1 LLKPAS
7 SSILGIYFTN
17 DRHYIVGYFMIR
29 ILLLSLMIMSYAWAA
44 PLDRIVAVVNNEVLL
59 ESELEELEQTVRQQ
73 LQQRNAAIPPA
84 DILSEQ
90 VLERLIM
97 KHLQMQ
103 EAAKIGVRV
112 GDDALNAALTQ
123 IAANNNLSLRGFRD
137 VLEED
142 GVSFIDFRQSIRE
155 EMTISRLR
163 KAVVED
169 KILVSDREIDGYLTT
184 QLVQGGQEESYHLLH
199 ILVSVPDA
207 AEPEEI
213 QQAQQKLKKIQ
224 GLLDEGTPFSE
235 VAAGYSDGQNALEGG
250 ELGWRKKG
258 ELPSLFADVVPT
270 LDVGEVS
277 PSLRS
282 GSGFHLV
289 VVTDKKSE
297 ETHMVKQ
304 TLASH
309 ILIKTNELT
318 TDEDAE
324 KRLLQLHERLL
335 NGDDFAELAKAH
347 SDDTGSAIDGG
358 SLGWSSTGAMVPE
371 FEEKMNALA
380 AGEISDVFNSRF
392 GWHVIKVY
400 DRREENMAEEFN
412 RNKARAQIHKR
423 KVEEDLENWL
433 RQLRDEAY
441 VEYR

>member
-1 LLKPAS
+1 
-7 SSILGIYFTN
+7 
-17 DRHYIVGYFMIR
+17 MIR
-29 ILLLSLMIMSYAWAA
+29 ILLLSLMIMSCAWAE

-59 ESELEELEQTVRQQ
+59 ESERDDLEKTIRKQ
-73 LQQRNAAIPPA
+73 LQQRNAAMPPA

-97 KHLQMQ
+97 KRLQMQ
-103 EAAKIGVRV
+103 KAANIGVRV

-123 IAANNNLSLRGFRD
+123 VAANNNLSLRGFRD
-137 VLEED
+137 VLQEE
-142 GVSFIDFRQSIRE
+142 GVDFIDFRESIRE
-155 EMTISRLR
+155 EMTINRLR

-169 KILVSDREIDGYLTT
+169 KILVSDREIEGYLTT
-184 QLVQGGQEESYHLLH
+184 QSVQGGKEQSYHLFH

-207 AEPEEI
+207 AEPEEV
-213 QQAQQKLKKIQ
+213 QQARQKLEKIQ
-224 GLLDEGTPFSE
+224 SLLDDGTPFSE

-250 ELGWRKKG
+250 LLGWRKKG

-270 LDVGEVS
+270 LEVDEVS
-277 PSLRS
+277 PELRS

-289 VVTDKKSE
+289 MVTEKKSE

-318 TDEDAE
+318 TDDDAE
-324 KRLLQLHERLL
+324 KRLLQLHERLQ
-335 NGDDFAELAKAH
+335 NGDNFAELAKAH

-358 SLGWSSTGAMVPE
+358 SLGWSSPGAMVPE
-371 FEEKMNALA
+371 FEEEMEGLVD
-380 AGEISDVFNSRF
+380 GEISDVFKSRF

-400 DRREENMAEEFN
+400 ERREENMAEEFN
-412 RNKARAQIHKR
+412 RNQARAQIRKR
-423 KVEEDLENWL
+423 KIEEDLENWL

>member
-1 LLKPAS
+1 
-7 SSILGIYFTN
+7 
-17 DRHYIVGYFMIR
+17 
-29 ILLLSLMIMSYAWAA
+29 MSCAWAA

-59 ESELEELEQTVRQQ
+59 ESELEDLEQTVRKQ
-73 LQQRNAAIPPA
+73 LQQRNAAMPPA

-97 KHLQMQ
+97 KRLQMQ
-103 EAAKIGVRV
+103 EASKIGVRV

-137 VLEED
+137 VLEDD
-142 GVSFIDFRQSIRE
+142 GIDFIDFRESIRE
-155 EMTISRLR
+155 EMIINRLR

-169 KILVSDREIDGYLTT
+169 KVLVSDREIDGYLTT
-184 QLVQGGQEESYHLLH
+184 QSVQGGKEESYHLLH
-199 ILVSVPDA
+199 ILVSVADA
-207 AEPEEI
+207 AEPEEV
-213 QQAQQKLKKIQ
+213 QQAQQKLNKIQ
-224 GLLDEGTPFSE
+224 SLLDEGMPFSE

-270 LDVGEVS
+270 LEVGEVS
-277 PSLRS
+277 PELRS

-289 VVTDKKSE
+289 MVADSKSE

-324 KRLLQLHERLL
+324 KRLLKLHERLQ

-358 SLGWSSTGAMVPE
+358 SLGWSSSGAMVPE
-371 FEEKMNALA
+371 FEEKMNALD

-392 GWHVIKVY
+392 GWHVIKVV

-412 RNKARAQIHKR
+412 RNQARSQIRKR
-423 KVEEDLENWL
+423 KIEEDLENWL

>member
-1 LLKPAS
+1 
-7 SSILGIYFTN
+7 
-17 DRHYIVGYFMIR
+17 
-29 ILLLSLMIMSYAWAA
+29 MSCAWAQ

-59 ESELEELEQTVRQQ
+59 ESELEDLEFTIRKQLEQRD
-73 LQQRNAAIPPA
+73 AATPPA
-84 DILSEQ
+84 DILREQ

-97 KHLQMQ
+97 KRLQMQ
-103 EAAKIGVRV
+103 KAANIGVRV

-123 IAANNNLSLRGFRD
+123 IAANNSLSLRGFRD
-137 VLEED
+137 LLEED
-142 GVSFIDFRQSIRE
+142 GIDFIDFRESIRE
-155 EMTISRLR
+155 EMTINRLR
-163 KAVVED
+163 KTVVED
-169 KILVSDREIDGYLTT
+169 KILVSDREIDGYLKT
-184 QLVQGGQEESYHLLH
+184 QEIQGGKEESYHLLH

-207 AEPEEI
+207 AEPEEV

-224 GLLDEGTPFSE
+224 SLLDEGVPFSE

-250 ELGWRKKG
+250 LLGWRKKG

-270 LDVGEVS
+270 LEVNEVS
-277 PSLRS
+277 PTLRS

-289 VVTDKKSE
+289 MVTEKKSE

-304 TLASH
+304 ILASH

-318 TDEDAE
+318 TDEDAK

-335 NGDDFAELAKAH
+335 NGDDFAEMAKAH

-358 SLGWSSTGAMVPE
+358 SLGWTSPGVMVPE
-371 FEEKMNALA
+371 FEEKMNELA
-380 AGEISDVFNSRF
+380 VNEISDVFKSRF
-392 GWHVIKVY
+392 GWHIIKIY

-412 RNKARAQIHKR
+412 RTQARAQIRKR
-423 KVEEDLENWL
+423 KIEEDLENWL